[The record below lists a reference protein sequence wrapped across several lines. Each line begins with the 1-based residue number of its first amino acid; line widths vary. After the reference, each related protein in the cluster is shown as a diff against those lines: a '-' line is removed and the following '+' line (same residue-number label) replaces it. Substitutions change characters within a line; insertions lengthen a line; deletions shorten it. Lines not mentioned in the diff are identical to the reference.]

1 MNLQKGKV
9 MTDVER
15 PLNSFRIDEFNEFY
29 KNNNNNKTQ
38 MNRLFLELLYRR
50 SSRVNKGKNIKK
62 KFTAILELVHEEI
75 SFKWPSTD
83 APTNENPKTSI
94 KEMKEDGLLLFYG
107 YRVDKKNAK
116 PSNEREIILSDIYE
130 NEILST
136 AKKKFDTAYIA
147 KFGEPKTGQRLKQ
160 IASTI
165 ASFARNAKRRKT
177 HDFSFAINNWEND
190 LATLKSNFY
199 DGVYDLEFLYP
210 STSIE

>member
-1 MNLQKGKV
+1 

-165 ASFARNAKRRKT
+165 ASFTRNAKRRKT

>member
-1 MNLQKGKV
+1 

>member
-1 MNLQKGKV
+1 

-50 SSRVNKGKNIKK
+50 SSRVNKSKNIKK

-75 SFKWPSTD
+75 SFKWPSTE

>member
-1 MNLQKGKV
+1 

-147 KFGEPKTGQRLKQ
+147 KFGEPKTGKRLKQ

>member
-1 MNLQKGKV
+1 

-116 PSNEREIILSDIYE
+116 PASEREIILSDIYE
-130 NEILST
+130 HAILAT
-136 AKKKFDTAYIA
+136 AKKEFDANYIE

-165 ASFARNAKRRKT
+165 ASFTRNAKRRKT

>member
-136 AKKKFDTAYIA
+136 AKKKI
-147 KFGEPKTGQRLKQ
+147 
-160 IASTI
+160 
-165 ASFARNAKRRKT
+165 
-177 HDFSFAINNWEND
+177 
-190 LATLKSNFY
+190 
-199 DGVYDLEFLYP
+199 
-210 STSIE
+210 

>member
-210 STSIE
+210 STSVE

>member
-1 MNLQKGKV
+1 

-15 PLNSFRIDEFNEFY
+15 PLSSFRIDEFNEFY
-29 KNNNNNKTQ
+29 KKNNNNETQ
-38 MNRLFLELLYRR
+38 MKLLYDELLYRR
-50 SSRVNKGKNIKK
+50 SSRVNKGKKIKK
-62 KFTAILELVHEEI
+62 KFTAILELVCAEI
-75 SFKWPSTD
+75 YFKWPSTD
-83 APTNENPKTSI
+83 APTNENPKISI
-94 KEMKEDGLLLFYG
+94 KEMKEDGLLSFYG

-116 PSNEREIILSDIYE
+116 PASERERILSDIYE
-130 NEILST
+130 HEILAT
-136 AKKKFDTAYIA
+136 AKKEFDADYIA
-147 KFGEPKTGQRLKQ
+147 KFGEPKTGKRLKQ

-165 ASFARNAKRRKT
+165 ASFTRNAKRRKT

>member
-1 MNLQKGKV
+1 
-9 MTDVER
+9 MTEVER
-15 PLNSFRIDEFNEFY
+15 PLSSFRIDEFDEFY
-29 KNNNNNKTQ
+29 KKNNNNKTQ
-38 MNRLFLELLYRR
+38 MNLLYDELLYRR

-62 KFTAILELVHEEI
+62 KFTEILELICEEI
-75 SFKWPSTD
+75 YFKWPSTD

-116 PSNEREIILSDIYE
+116 PASERERILSDIYE
-130 NEILST
+130 HEILAT
-136 AKKKFDTAYIA
+136 AKKEFDADYIA

-165 ASFARNAKRRKT
+165 ASFTRNAKRRKT

>member
-50 SSRVNKGKNIKK
+50 SSRVNKSKNIKK

>member
-15 PLNSFRIDEFNEFY
+15 PLKSFRIDEFNEFY

>member
-1 MNLQKGKV
+1 

-83 APTNENPKTSI
+83 SPTNENPKTSI

-165 ASFARNAKRRKT
+165 ASFTRNAKRRKT